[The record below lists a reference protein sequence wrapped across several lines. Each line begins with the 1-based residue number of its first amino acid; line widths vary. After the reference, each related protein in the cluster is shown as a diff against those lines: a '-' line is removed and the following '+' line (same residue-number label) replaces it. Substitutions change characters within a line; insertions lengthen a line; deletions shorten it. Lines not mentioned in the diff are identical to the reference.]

1 MESVLVI
8 LAIILAIALGE
19 IFNIN
24 TGLIAGAFAYLIGCF
39 VLGMSVDDLLAAW
52 PTDLFMVIFSISLFF
67 NFAVVNGTL
76 EKVANVLLYRFRNFE
91 KFLPLILYFVTALV
105 SGLGAAFF
113 TSVAV
118 MGAIGMV
125 LCRNSNMNRL
135 YAAMAVSLGALSGAN
150 FMVSAHGVLFN
161 SLLSQVDSLADQ
173 AATITTNIF
182 AVSFIYPVIV
192 IGVLCFIDMRNN
204 RGKSSDL
211 RIEKPEPFT
220 GKQKLN
226 LALIFI
232 MMLIV
237 LGAPILSNV
246 FSDVTWFVDACDRVD
261 VTLVALVM
269 AIVGYLVK
277 LVDDPK
283 PVFQKVPWDTIW
295 LVGGVGML
303 VEVAVQA
310 GTIDMLASLIN
321 MIPTPLVPIA
331 VCVIAGIMSIFSST
345 LGVVAPLMFPMIP
358 GFVAATGMSPSLF
371 AVAIII
377 GAQSTS
383 IAPFSTGGS
392 LQLGSSGLEGEEQDK
407 FYNELLFKGTPL
419 GLIFAAVA
427 SVLLMFIF

>member
-1 MESVLVI
+1 MESLLVI
-8 LAIILAIALGE
+8 IAIILAIGLGE
-19 IFNIN
+19 LFNIN
-24 TGLIAGAFAYLIGCF
+24 TGLIAGAFAYIIGCF
-39 VLGMSVDDLLAAW
+39 VLGMSVNDLLAGW

-76 EKVANVLLYRFRNFE
+76 EKVANVLLYRARNFD

-118 MGAIGMV
+118 MGAIAMV

-161 SLLSQVDSLADQ
+161 SLLSQIDSLSAQ
-173 AATITTNIF
+173 AGDITTSIF
-182 AVSFIYPVIV
+182 VVSFVYPIIV
-192 IGVLCFIDMRNN
+192 IGILCFLDMRHN
-204 RGKSSDL
+204 RGKAGKL
-211 RIEKPEPFT
+211 TIEKPEPFT
-220 GKQKLN
+220 GKQKIN
-226 LALIFI
+226 LLLILLMMIVVLAAPMLGSAVPAL
-232 MMLIV
+232 
-237 LGAPILSNV
+237 S
-246 FSDVTWFVDACDRVD
+246 DACSRVN
-261 VTLVALVM
+261 VSLVALVM
-269 AIVGYLVK
+269 AIVAYLLK
-277 LVDDPK
+277 LTDDPK

-310 GTIDMLASLIN
+310 GTIDMLAGLIN

-358 GFVAATGMSPSLF
+358 GFVAATGMSPALF

-392 LQLGSSGLEGEEQDK
+392 LQLGASGLEGEEQDK
-407 FYNELLFKGTPL
+407 FYNELLFKGTPM
-419 GLIFAAVA
+419 GLLFAAIA
-427 SVLLMFIF
+427 SVVLVFIF

>member
-8 LAIILAIALGE
+8 LAIVLAIGLGE

-24 TGLIAGAFAYLIGCF
+24 TGLIAGAFAYIIGCF
-39 VLGMSVDDLLAAW
+39 VLGMSVDDLLGAW

-76 EKVANVLLYRFRNFE
+76 EKVANVLLYRFRKLE
-91 KFLPLILYFVTALV
+91 KFLPLVLYFVTALV

-161 SLLSQVDSLADQ
+161 SLLSQVDSVADQ
-173 AATITTNIF
+173 AGAITTNIF
-182 AVSFIYPVIV
+182 AVSFIYPIIV
-192 IGVLCFIDMRNN
+192 IGILCFIDMRNN
-204 RGKSSDL
+204 RGKDSEL
-211 RIEKPEPFT
+211 HIEKPEPFT

-246 FSDVTWFVDACDRVD
+246 FSDVTWFVEACDRVD

-269 AIVGYLVK
+269 AIVGYLCK

-283 PVFQKVPWDTIW
+283 PVFQRVLYHRLQK
-295 LVGGVGML
+295 
-303 VEVAVQA
+303 E
-310 GTIDMLASLIN
+310 
-321 MIPTPLVPIA
+321 
-331 VCVIAGIMSIFSST
+331 FRH
-345 LGVVAPLMFPMIP
+345 F
-358 GFVAATGMSPSLF
+358 FVL
-371 AVAIII
+371 
-377 GAQSTS
+377 
-383 IAPFSTGGS
+383 
-392 LQLGSSGLEGEEQDK
+392 
-407 FYNELLFKGTPL
+407 Y
-419 GLIFAAVA
+419 GLIHIPLHCEIIVVHHKLDLQIRLHIADTVLHCHHILAFAERRPVK
-427 SVLLMFIF
+427 S

>member
-8 LAIILAIALGE
+8 LAIVLAIGLGE

-24 TGLIAGAFAYLIGCF
+24 TGLIAGAFAYIIGCF
-39 VLGMSVDDLLAAW
+39 VLGMSVDDLLGAW

-76 EKVANVLLYRFRNFE
+76 EKVANVLLYRFRKLE
-91 KFLPLILYFVTALV
+91 KFLPLVLYFVTALV

-161 SLLSQVDSLADQ
+161 SLLSQVDSVADQ
-173 AATITTNIF
+173 AGAITTNIF
-182 AVSFIYPVIV
+182 AVSFIYPIIV
-192 IGVLCFIDMRNN
+192 IGILCFIDMRNN
-204 RGKSSDL
+204 RGKDSEL
-211 RIEKPEPFT
+211 HIEKPEPFT

-246 FSDVTWFVDACDRVD
+246 FSDVTWFVEACDRVD

-269 AIVGYLVK
+269 AIVGYLCK

-283 PVFQKVPWDTIW
+283 PVFQRVPWDTIW

-303 VEVAVQA
+303 VV
-310 GTIDMLASLIN
+310 GLAS
-321 MIPTPLVPIA
+321 V
-331 VCVIAGIMSIFSST
+331 
-345 LGVVAPLMFPMIP
+345 
-358 GFVAATGMSPSLF
+358 
-371 AVAIII
+371 II
-377 GAQSTS
+377 GEAFLGQRG
-383 IAPFSTGGS
+383 ILCGLCAAV
-392 LQLGSSGLEGEEQDK
+392 LGSII
-407 FYNELLFKGTPL
+407 YRLLIALAYQTNIFPSAAFR
-419 GLIFAAVA
+419 LISAVIVTIA
-427 SVLLMFIF
+427 LAIPAIKQLLDMQRKRKENLRDAHVD